1 MSRASETYQE
11 RRKVV
16 LDKWLQGTI
25 TDLVDNYRRMGLR
38 ASGKWEQTIHA
49 TVVVEGENT
58 RARILAQHYSE
69 YMQNGRRRNSV
80 QTPDAIRRWVGWAGS
95 TFLKK
100 WVEDKGIAANPFA
113 VAQKIAREGIRVPN
127 RYNAGDVVAKVI
139 NAQRIQQ
146 LAELVKPD
154 TIEFARSEIRKILR
168 DGNK

>member
-1 MSRASETYQE
+1 
-11 RRKVV
+11 
-16 LDKWLQGTI
+16 
-25 TDLVDNYRRMGLR
+25 
-38 ASGKWEQTIHA
+38 
-49 TVVVEGENT
+49 
-58 RARILAQHYSE
+58 
-69 YMQNGRRRNSV
+69 
-80 QTPDAIRRWVGWAGS
+80 VGWAGS

-146 LAELVKPD
+146 LAEQVKPD